1 MSNKPIFDELLV
13 TCATELFRAR
23 GFELRRTSDLDT
35 PIEYAAII
43 GFASDE
49 VRGMLGLGMYP
60 STLERLAS
68 KHAGSA
74 ASLED
79 WLGECVNQL
88 LGRLKNKLL
97 SYDVVI
103 TLALPTVLRG
113 VHLRFLATGPAGL
126 WTYSFD
132 SDGGP
137 ICVWCDVR
145 HAEGL
150 VLVPSS
156 DPELKSTDE
165 GELLLF

>member
-1 MSNKPIFDELLV
+1 MSNKGIFDELLV
-13 TCATELFRAR
+13 TCTTDLFGAR
-23 GFELRRTSDLDT
+23 GIELSRTSDLDT

-68 KHAGSA
+68 KHAGST

-88 LGRLKNKLL
+88 IGRVKNKLL
-97 SYDVVI
+97 GYDVVI

-113 VHLRFLATGPAGL
+113 VHLRFLSTGPSGL
-126 WTYSFD
+126 WTYSFA
-132 SDGGP
+132 SVGGP

-145 HAEGL
+145 HADDF
-150 VLVPSS
+150 VLTPTS
-156 DPELKSTDE
+156 DPEMKGTDE